1 VKAGVTA
8 SIPITITPTANGFAN
23 QVAFSVTGLPAHAS
37 LVPFSV
43 TPGATKSTVNLMI
56 MTTARSAA
64 PPASPMDEPLTP
76 MLRMLLVSWIAALL
90 AGLYAARLIRRTPRL
105 RRYAAMV
112 PLTLLLV
119 SGAVL
124 AGCASAM
131 KGTPPGTSQLTIT
144 ATSGTF
150 SQSTPNPVMLTVQ

>member
-1 VKAGVTA
+1 
-8 SIPITITPTANGFAN
+8 
-23 QVAFSVTGLPAHAS
+23 
-37 LVPFSV
+37 
-43 TPGATKSTVNLMI
+43 
-56 MTTARSAA
+56 
-64 PPASPMDEPLTP
+64 MDEPLTP